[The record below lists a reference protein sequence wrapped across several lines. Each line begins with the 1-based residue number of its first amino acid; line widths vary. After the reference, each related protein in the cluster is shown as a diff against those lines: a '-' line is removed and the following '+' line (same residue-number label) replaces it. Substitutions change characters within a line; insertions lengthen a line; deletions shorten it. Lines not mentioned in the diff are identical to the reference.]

1 MHGRT
6 STSIPPTSNKL
17 KQDFIVVFR
26 SSKKAGSREV
36 NHRNP
41 VRRQDAAEQGFV
53 QEAIVHCSHVGSLR
67 NVDSDRLDVSITCT
81 YRHTQS

>member
-1 MHGRT
+1 MHSRT

-26 SSKKAGSREV
+26 SSKTGSREV